1 MNTRRTLGAAASLVT
16 TALLLTACGGGAGG
30 GAEQEGDAAGLTP
43 VRVASLSGGSI
54 TVAAPIDVAM
64 ENGYFEDEGL
74 AVEFIE
80 TDGGGAIVQ
89 AVLAGQAD
97 IGTQTGT
104 TSVLAAVSQGA
115 DLRIIGSAFKGFD
128 GIWVGPA
135 RDDINGRQDMGGE
148 VIGFSSPGSSSE
160 VAAQA
165 LIKGMEDQGQEPV
178 RAEAIGGTSDQ
189 LTAAETGQIMAAYAN
204 PPVGLD
210 EVQDGSYEI
219 FFNAFQDLPQYTEV
233 TTRVTFTTQGFL
245 DQNPAAAEG
254 FLNATQQAWDF
265 MFEQPDQACEIWLRR
280 SELPYSQASCVEA
293 VKNYYTRESAAAT
306 PIGNLEQSVA
316 DGIAFGALE
325 RELNAEE
332 LESAQRDLLGGS

>member
-1 MNTRRTLGAAASLVT
+1 MDARRPLGAVASLLAG
-16 TALLLTACGGGAGG
+16 ALVLTACGGSGG
-30 GAEQEGDAAGLTP
+30 GAEEGQAGGLTP
-43 VRVASLSGGSI
+43 LRVASLSGGSI
-54 TVAAPIDVAM
+54 TVAAPIEIAM
-64 ENGYFEDEGL
+64 EKGYFENEGL

-115 DLRIIGSAFKGFD
+115 DLRIIGSAYKGFD
-128 GIWVGPA
+128 GIWVGPK

-148 VIGFSSPGSSSE
+148 VIGFSSPGASSE

-165 LIKGMEDQGQEPV
+165 LIKGMEDEGLTPV

-210 EVQDGSYEI
+210 EVRDGSYEI
-219 FFNAFQDLPQYTEV
+219 FFNAFQDLPQYTDV
-233 TTRVTFTTQGFL
+233 STRVTFTTEAFL
-245 DQNPAAAEG
+245 EQNQPAAEG

-265 MFEQPDQACEIWLRR
+265 MFENTDEACEIWLRR
-280 SELPYSQASCVEA
+280 SELPYSQGSCVEA
-293 VKNYYTRESAAAT
+293 IKNFYTRESAAAT

-332 LESAQRDLLGGS
+332 LQSAQRDLLGGS